1 MFFLVICFFLKE
13 KQRQIQIQISIWH
26 AYIMLHRQ
34 KTYDMYIQFYIDKR
48 HMTCIYNLHRQKTYD
63 MYIQFTQTKDIW
75 HVYTILHIK
84 KKFKRR

>member
-26 AYIMLHRQ
+26 VYTIY
-34 KTYDMYIQFYIDKR
+34 TDKR

-63 MYIQFTQTKDIW
+63 MYIQF
-75 HVYTILHIK
+75 YILK
-84 KKFKRR
+84 KI